1 MPADQPD
8 LFSALQQHVDTV
20 TNAARSLERTEPL
33 VAQGDSLDV
42 CPCCH
47 RPFLSDEGKVGRRH
61 PGTSHDAAK
70 MPGKKSQAVA
80 LLRLL
85 ATQGAMNVGTA
96 AARMSK
102 SPNQMATRMLELREA
117 GLVERVTDPATG
129 HPVQAPTPMGGQG
142 EVHQATDAGIRYLR
156 NIASMR

>member
-8 LFSALQQHVDTV
+8 LFSASQQHVDRV
-20 TNAARSLERTEPL
+20 QNAALNLERSEPP
-33 VAQGDSLDV
+33 VAQGDDPDV

-47 RPFLSDEGKVGRRH
+47 RPFLTDEGKVGRRH
-61 PGTSHDAAK
+61 PGTSHEAAK

-85 ATQGAMNVGTA
+85 ATAGAMNVGTA
-96 AARMSK
+96 AARMGK

-117 GLVERVTDPATG
+117 GLAERVLDPATG
-129 HPVQAPTPMGGQG
+129 QPVQAPTPMGGQG
-142 EVHQATDAGIRYLR
+142 EVHRATDAGIRYLR
-156 NIASMR
+156 MIASVR